1 MAQLRVLLGFANA
14 ADHDLEETAGAVLD
28 SKKGLYANP
37 TIYATPPV
45 TQADL
50 QAALD
55 AFNKA
60 IGALAQGGT
69 QSTAARDQARAALI
83 TLLRQLALY
92 VQTTIQDN
100 PAYGLAELL
109 LSGFDAVSTNRA
121 QAPLGPP
128 AIFRIENTGDGQL
141 TLRLTA
147 VANAKMYE
155 VQKKVATDADF
166 VPGGL
171 FASTRGMDV
180 TGLTPGVLY
189 TFRVRALGGST
200 GASEWSDP
208 VSHRSL

>member
-1 MAQLRVLLGFANA
+1 MAQLRVLLGFASA
-14 ADHDLEETAGAVLD
+14 ADHVIEETTGAVLD
-28 SKKGLYANP
+28 PTKGLYANAA
-37 TIYATPPV
+37 IYDKPPV
-45 TQADL
+45 TQANL
-50 QAALD
+50 QAALE

-69 QSTAARDQARAALI
+69 QSTAARDQARDALI

-92 VQTTIQDN
+92 VQQTIQDN

-166 VPGGL
+166 VAAGL
-171 FASTRGMDV
+171 FASTRGMKI
-180 TGLTPGVLY
+180 TGLTAGVLY

-200 GASEWSDP
+200 GASEWSDA